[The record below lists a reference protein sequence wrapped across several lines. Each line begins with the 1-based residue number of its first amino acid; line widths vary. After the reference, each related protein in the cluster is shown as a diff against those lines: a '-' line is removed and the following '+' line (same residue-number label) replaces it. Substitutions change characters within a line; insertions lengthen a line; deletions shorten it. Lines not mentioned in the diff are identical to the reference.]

1 MQINQFTFLLLV
13 AFSGTI
19 SAQQAN
25 TCPTPIEG
33 YVADEEILKDQ
44 IRVSADRGEIQRNK
58 LAQFEGNV
66 TIVSDRAKIQ
76 ADSATID
83 KPNTQLT
90 ANGDVKYQDKLM
102 VVNSKDVL
110 LNTDSSKLSMSDT
123 NYQLTQ
129 FGGRGAAEK
138 INIDQNEG
146 VELQGVS
153 YTTCPVGQEDW
164 KISASSIDI
173 EEGDLWG
180 EAYNTVFYVKDIPVF
195 YLPYF
200 VFPVSDQRQ
209 SGLLFPEVTTSNAT
223 GLSYEQPIYWN
234 IAPNYDATFTP
245 RIMSKRGTQIKTE
258 FRYLLDNSAGQLNI
272 EYLPNDREDVN
283 GEDRYFY
290 RYAHSGKLAEN
301 WQLNIDFNGLSDD
314 NYIVDFG
321 SDYYN
326 RADTHLYK
334 TLSVNYF
341 SQNLDFSMSFR
352 DFEVIGDHPANYR
365 ALPEMKLNYQTDKFS
380 GFEFQVNSELAY
392 FDNQQEGQPKATRFH
407 IAPSLALP
415 LRAQWGEFLAE
426 ATVLN
431 TYYKQDN
438 VEGTLLAEETTRT
451 LGQGRLYGALF
462 FERDIAWLGE
472 QQTQTLEPKVQYL
485 YTEYKEQSMIGLYDT
500 TQLLNDFNGLFR
512 GQEFTGLDRISD
524 NNQVTVGLTS
534 RILDKNSR
542 EQFKL
547 SLGQI
552 FYLEDNRVQ
561 AASKDDDRSALAS
574 ELDWQIGSKWFAHT
588 ELQLSTKTDKVERSS
603 ISLEYQLT
611 DDKIVQFNHRFVRN
625 LSGEQIDQFGV
636 TASWP
641 ISNNWHWVGRWY
653 KDLSTQRTIESYMG
667 VQYESCCWSVSLV
680 SQRHL
685 SNRFDALG
693 MQNTQEFETSVNL
706 KFSFKFTGSEAR
718 LGRREMLEDGLFGYR
733 QAYLI
738 N

>member
-1 MQINQFTFLLLV
+1 MQINQLI
-13 AFSGTI
+13 FSLFAILPG
-19 SAQQAN
+19 SVWAQQV
-25 TCPTPIEG
+25 TSCPTPIEG
-33 YVADEEILKDQ
+33 FVADEDILQDQ
-44 IRVSADRGEIQRNK
+44 IRVSANRADIQRNQI
-58 LAQFEGNV
+58 AQFDGNV
-66 TIVSDRAKIQ
+66 TIVSDKSKIEAQ
-76 ADSATID
+76 SATID
-83 KPNTQLT
+83 VPNTQLT
-90 ANGDVKYQDKLM
+90 AIGDVTFQDKLM

-110 LNTDSSKLSMSDT
+110 LNTDSGKLSMADT

-129 FGGRGAAEK
+129 FGGRGAADRIE
-138 INIDQNEG
+138 IDQNQG

-164 KISASSIDI
+164 KISASSIGI
-173 EEGDLWG
+173 EEGELWG
-180 EAYNTVFYVKDIPVF
+180 EAYNTVFYVKDVPVF

-209 SGLLFPEVTTSNAT
+209 SGLLFPEITTSSAT
-223 GLSYEQPIYWN
+223 GPSYEQPIYWN
-234 IAPNYDATFTP
+234 IAPNFDATFSP
-245 RIMSKRGTQIKTE
+245 RFMSKRGTQIKTE
-258 FRYLLDNSAGQLNI
+258 FRYLFDQSAGQFNV
-272 EYLPNDREDVN
+272 EYLPEDREDIN
-283 GEDRYFY
+283 QADRYFY
-290 RYAHSGKLAEN
+290 RYAHSGKLAKN

-326 RADTHLYK
+326 RADTHLYR
-334 TLSVNYF
+334 TLGINYY
-341 SQNLDFSMSFR
+341 SQNLDFSMNFR
-352 DFEVIGDHPANYR
+352 DFAVIGDHPANYR

-380 GFEFQVNSELAY
+380 GLEFRVTSELAY
-392 FDNQQEGQPKATRFH
+392 FDNQQEGEPKATRFH

-415 LRAQWGEFLAE
+415 LRSQWGEFLAE
-426 ATVLN
+426 ATLLN
-431 TYYKQDN
+431 TYYKQEN
-438 VEGTLLAEETTRT
+438 VAGTQLAEETNRT
-451 LGQGRLYGALF
+451 LGQGRVFGALF
-462 FERDIAWLGE
+462 LERDINWLGE
-472 QQTQTLEPKVQYL
+472 QQTQTLEPKIQYL
-485 YTEYKEQSMIGLYDT
+485 YTEFKEQSEIGLYDT

-552 FYLEDNRVQ
+552 FYLEDNRVE
-561 AASKDDDRSALAS
+561 AASKNDDRSALAS

-611 DDKIVQFNHRFVRN
+611 DDKILQFNHRFVRS
-625 LSGEQIDQFGV
+625 LSGEQIDQFGI

-641 ISNNWHWVGRWY
+641 LSTNWHWVGRWY

-667 VQYESCCWSVSLV
+667 VQYESCCWSFSLV

-685 SNRFDALG
+685 SNRFDAQG

-718 LGRREMLEDGLFGYR
+718 SGRRKMLEDGLFGYR